1 MSGQGDPPAGRG
13 GGDAPASGDPNAGFT
28 SNDPV
33 AAMAAAIRAQREA
46 QEQAARLVETQQA
59 AMRAAALG
67 GMSPSQYAAMSAMVL
82 QQQQLAAMQ
91 GAMAGTNPQAMA
103 AMAAMATGKCGK
115 NTKTCCARRPIPRP
129 SNPTA
134 DAAAVQI
141 PPTAAPRG
149 WLCADT
155 AASDGPRE
163 AATGGSVRVGENQI

>member
-82 QQQQLAAMQ
+82 QQQQERHLRLQ
-91 GAMAGTNPQAMA
+91 TQLHPQL
-103 AMAAMATGKCGK
+103 
-115 NTKTCCARRPIPRP
+115 
-129 SNPTA
+129 
-134 DAAAVQI
+134 QI
-141 PPTAAPRG
+141 
-149 WLCADT
+149 L
-155 AASDGPRE
+155 
-163 AATGGSVRVGENQI
+163 NQYQQQP

>member
-1 MSGQGDPPAGRG
+1 MSGAGDPPAGRG
-13 GGDAPASGDPNAGFT
+13 GGDAPASGDSNAGFT

-67 GMSPSQYAAMSAMVL
+67 GMSASQYAAMSAMVV

-103 AMAAMATGKCGK
+103 VLAESAFQPDG
-115 NTKTCCARRPIPRP
+115 
-129 SNPTA
+129 
-134 DAAAVQI
+134 AVVVL
-141 PPTAAPRG
+141 T
-149 WLCADT
+149 
-155 AASDGPRE
+155 S
-163 AATGGSVRVGENQI
+163 RVMRFVI

>member
-103 AMAAMATGKCGK
+103 AMAMMMNPGAAQAAGNIFATQLG
-115 NTKTCCARRPIPRP
+115 ALA
-129 SNPTA
+129 NPLA
-134 DAAAVQI
+134 
-141 PPTAAPRG
+141 
-149 WLCADT
+149 L
-155 AASDGPRE
+155 AASRDGGEGAVPKGKRAGGDGPDRGRE
-163 AATGGSVRVGENQI
+163 MRISKRG